1 MNAICWSRLAD
12 QVTGQ
17 VTASRRNSKL
27 SIPPPLQI
35 ARPVS
40 AITLSRIAAAVNIL
54 FRFGDA
60 ASYFLALFTRGRLNA
75 RFPPIS
81 SSLFPHVRARKCIVY
96 IYIYMYVFCSNF
108 SSGNLRRFLLDEYL
122 STRFYR
128 CLRIGGM
135 GGGRGEGMV
144 WETGRCIRL
153 KNRRIRGGS
162 LRRKI

>member
-96 IYIYMYVFCSNF
+96 IYMYVFCSNF
-108 SSGNLRRFLLDEYL
+108 SPGNLRRFLLDEYL

-135 GGGRGEGMV
+135 GGRREGEGEAKG
-144 WETGRCIRL
+144 WYG
-153 KNRRIRGGS
+153 KRGDVYG
-162 LRRKI
+162 